1 MIIYSIY
8 IDILP
13 IYDICTDFVTIIH
26 PKSPSL
32 SLSLWWSQS
41 NKYHATF
48 FETSS
53 TKNFSTLNA
62 FPVSIV
68 SFSSQLV
75 WNHVDVIMIIHD
87 PHVCCLACAAR
98 MAACQLLL
106 LEIKHNNIKQPSFPF
121 HISWAAK
128 WEFTQTRTAHSTQLS
143 QDGWKRTL
151 WAAHWSVITP
161 TLRISRTLRGDVTIL
176 VTSAIHSNSTD
187 IVAKAQQQS
196 SQTFRSFRLHTEE
209 AHFRLHSHG
218 QTSCG

>member
-1 MIIYSIY
+1 MYTSTLYQY
-8 IDILP
+8 IHWLHDDYTSKI
-13 IYDICTDFVTIIH
+13 
-26 PKSPSL
+26 SL
-32 SLSLWWSQS
+32 SLSLVISIQQIS
-41 NKYHATF
+41 CNV

-53 TKNFSTLNA
+53 TINFSTLNA

-128 WEFTQTRTAHSTQLS
+128 WEFTQTRTAHSSQLS

-176 VTSAIHSNSTD
+176 VTSVIATPLTSWQ
-187 IVAKAQQQS
+187 KPKQS